1 MRIALEQCSKCHRQM
16 ETDDFAY
23 NADEDFSN
31 PNLDSE
37 LLAGFEGKKYYR
49 LCFDC
54 FKIAKQEVG
63 SEISAE
69 EDLEDYLED
78 SLGQFEN
85 SIDKVKLGE
94 EI

>member
-1 MRIALEQCSKCHRQM
+1 M

-23 NADEDFSN
+23 NADEDFSS

-54 FKIAKQEVG
+54 FKITKQEVG

-69 EDLEDYLED
+69 EDLED
-78 SLGQFEN
+78 SLA
-85 SIDKVKLGE
+85 DTPLGLKPRGLRTAGGHVNLKTAL
-94 EI
+94 IK